1 MGSGEDAIGNQ
12 SSISIPRLLD
22 KPDNGVLANSAIK
35 SASAGRTML
44 RGCASHSCCLC
55 KSNGSGLSG
64 GVMAETIATL
74 AFLSALAMLISSVF
88 TKGKWLPGITVALLL
103 MALIQSPLEGIH
115 QPGGWALLIAAS
127 LCSVVQYH
135 IKRGRNRKFFSG
147 FAGGI
152 TLVLLLTMY
161 PEEGIKE
168 TVNEYSATDGL
179 IVIIESV
186 IVGILLA
193 QLLYNAVYFDKKN
206 SIRVIAIVAILY
218 VFSDIM
224 FVDQIFILVISMC
237 FVGLLPLLED
247 RITPKLGTGSGRAK
261 SLAIS
266 TLLGIILVF
275 SITYALV
282 SGVNRVGSGDGA
294 IAVSLWLTVAV
305 TAIGMGGMLLPLFG
319 FDAHPRPEA
328 WGWRLGLSLSPILI
342 SIQTDLA
349 GHLLLGITLAI
360 LISVSSPLVIE
371 KGREKAV

>member
-12 SSISIPRLLD
+12 SSISIPRLMD

-44 RGCASHSCCLC
+44 RGSASHSCCLC
-55 KSNGSGLSG
+55 KSNGSGLSR

-115 QPGGWALLIAAS
+115 QPGGWALLIGAS

-161 PEEGIKE
+161 PEQGIKE

-266 TLLGIILVF
+266 TLLGIILIF

-305 TAIGMGGMLLPLFG
+305 TAIGMCGMLLPLFG
-319 FDAHPRPEA
+319 LDAHPRPEA

-360 LISVSSPLVIE
+360 LISVSSPLVLE